1 MEIPVRDALLIIA
14 TLVTILAPALPAL
27 LATLSSQMDYVSIAA
42 YLTVS
47 PATRLVFVLV
57 AVT

>member
-1 MEIPVRDALLIIA
+1 MDALLIIV

-47 PATRLVFVLV
+47 PATRLVFVPV

>member
-1 MEIPVRDALLIIA
+1 MDAVLTIV
-14 TLVTILAPALPAL
+14 TLATILEPALPAL
-27 LATLSSQMDYVSIAA
+27 LAIPSKMDYVSIAA

-47 PATRLVFVLV
+47 PAMQLVFAPN

>member
-1 MEIPVRDALLIIA
+1 METPVRDALLTIV

-27 LATLSSQMDYVSIAA
+27 LATLYSQMDYVSIAA

-47 PATRLVFVLV
+47 RAARLVFVPV